1 MKEIGNILKSEREK
15 QRKTLQSV
23 SDITKISTTVLSA
36 IEEGDLDNLPP
47 KSFLM
52 GFLRTY
58 AQYLKLDPKEIIQL
72 YKASLK
78 EETVDVAQQD
88 TEDLPSKFF
97 SVFEKRLLNS
107 KSIAVIVIILLI
119 SAVVGI
125 NSLLNKYEREREI
138 ARLPEDIK
146 KIDQNEIQSAQGDLL
161 GVRPQAEKNEK
172 PQDGS
177 NDPKPTEGNVLVA
190 PAPAKPKEHVTK
202 EDADKKAK
210 EEADRIAKIE
220 AEKKAKDEANRLAKL
235 AAENKA
241 KEEAEQKPANTPKK
255 VAFNQELIIEALD
268 RVTIEFQI
276 DEQAVRKITLKPD
289 QIHTIKASKSFS
301 LNVSDGG
308 AINVIFNG
316 QDKGVPGELG
326 QPKKFRFP

>member
-1 MKEIGNILKSEREK
+1 
-15 QRKTLQSV
+15 V
-23 SDITKISTTVLSA
+23 
-36 IEEGDLDNLPP
+36 
-47 KSFLM
+47 
-52 GFLRTY
+52 
-58 AQYLKLDPKEIIQL
+58 
-72 YKASLK
+72 
-78 EETVDVAQQD
+78 
-88 TEDLPSKFF
+88 
-97 SVFEKRLLNS
+97 
-107 KSIAVIVIILLI
+107 VIVIILLI

-125 NSLLNKYEREREI
+125 NSLINKYEREREI

-202 EDADKKAK
+202 EDAEKKAKEEADRIAKIEAEKKAKDEADRLAKLESEKKAK